1 MTGSCKRVGDSKEVA
16 AAVWDETISQRDAGW
31 IKGPFSAHELDK
43 KYPHGWIR
51 SKRFW
56 VVQGSKVRAVD
67 DFSEFLVNAACG
79 TGEQIVLQGLDDV
92 AAAAKYMMS
101 APGQDGN
108 VWIPSACLCWA
119 N

>member
-79 TGEQIVLQGLDDV
+79 RGEQIVLQGLDDV